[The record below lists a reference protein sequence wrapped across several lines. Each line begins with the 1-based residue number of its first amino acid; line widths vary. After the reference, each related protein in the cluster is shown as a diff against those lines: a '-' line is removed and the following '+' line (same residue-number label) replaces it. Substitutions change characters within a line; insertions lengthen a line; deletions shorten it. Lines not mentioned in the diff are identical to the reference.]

1 MTLVPRVLE
10 LLRAAGLG
18 HVGVL
23 VGGIIPESDI
33 SKLLDMG
40 VARVFGPG
48 TALPEIVAFLRE
60 RSGAAHA

>member
-1 MTLVPRVLE
+1 
-10 LLRAAGLG
+10 
-18 HVGVL
+18 L

-33 SKLLDMG
+33 SKLLEIG

-48 TALPEIVAFLRE
+48 TPLPEIVAFLQE